1 MSGSLEIKGKFDVL
15 KVTKATRPAAI
26 RGLTMAM
33 EHVLQISQQL
43 VPNDEGTLERSGR
56 TVIDEDALTG
66 AVTYGE
72 GGAEQYAVVQH
83 ENLEYH
89 HPGGRQAKYLEQP
102 MREEAGTCAQIV
114 AAQIRRALR

>member
-1 MSGSLEIKGKFDVL
+1 MTLTFKGSFDTS

-26 RGLTMAM
+26 RGITMGM
-33 EHVLQISQQL
+33 EHVLQISKTL
-43 VPNDEGTLERSGR
+43 VPNDEGTLENSGR
-56 TVIDEDALTG
+56 VVVDEKALTG

-72 GGAEQYAVVQH
+72 GGAEAYAMVQH
-83 ENLEYH
+83 ENLDYH

-102 MREEAGTCAQIV
+102 MHEEAGTVAQIV

>member
-1 MSGSLEIKGKFDVL
+1 MSLEVRGKIDIP
-15 KVTKATRPAAI
+15 KVTRTTRPAAI
-26 RGLTMAM
+26 RGLHMAM
-33 EHVLQISQQL
+33 EHVLQRSREL

-56 TVIDEDALTG
+56 TVIDERTLTG

-72 GGAEQYAVVQH
+72 GGAEAYAVVQH

-102 MREEAGTCAQIV
+102 MREERGTCAQIV
-114 AAQIRRALR
+114 AAQIRRAMR

>member
-1 MSGSLEIKGKFDVL
+1 MTLTFKGEFDFS
-15 KVTKATRPAAI
+15 KVKKATHPAAV

-33 EHVLQISQQL
+33 EHVLQVSREL
-43 VPNDEGTLERSGR
+43 VPNEEGTLERSGR
-56 TVIDEDALTG
+56 VVVDEAALTG
-66 AVTYGE
+66 AVTYGD
-72 GGAEQYAVVQH
+72 GGAEDYAVVQH

-102 MREEAGTCAQIV
+102 MREEARVCAEMV